1 MIMKKPLVKKP
12 PKITKT
18 IAFAVPGIGKEEIK
32 AVTRVLKSRWLTMGP
47 EVIKFEK
54 EFAKT
59 YGIKNAIAVNSAT
72 SGLHLALLAGG
83 IGPGDEVILPSYTFV
98 SCANTIVWV
107 GAKPVFAESTE
118 DFLID
123 PEDVKKKITKK
134 TKAIMV
140 VHFGGQMA
148 EMKEIQKIA
157 QKHKLKIIEDCA
169 HSLLAKYYG
178 KLAGTFGDIGVFSF
192 YAIKNLTT
200 GEGGMVITAD
210 DKLADRVLTFRLHGM
225 SLTAFD
231 RYSRRGK
238 WYYEITEA
246 GFKYNLTDMAAAMG
260 IEQLKKIKKFNARR
274 AQIATL
280 YQKNLAGVPKIRLP
294 RVLPGRT
301 HVWHLFPIQV
311 APERR
316 DQIIKDLRE
325 FNICTSVHFIPLHLQ
340 HYYQKKFKFP
350 KNHLP
355 MAERVYQGEISLPMY
370 PDLKNSEVKY
380 ICRVLKYLVEN
391 PK

>member
-1 MIMKKPLVKKP
+1 MKPKK
-12 PKITKT
+12 ISKT
-18 IAFAVPGIGKEEIK
+18 IPFAIPSIGKEEIR

-54 EFAKT
+54 KFAQS
-59 YGIKNAIAVNSAT
+59 YGVKSAMAVNSAT
-72 SGLHLALLAGG
+72 SGLHLALLACGV
-83 IGPGDEVILPSYTFV
+83 GPGDEVILPSYTFV
-98 SCANTIVWV
+98 SCANSICWV
-107 GAKPVFAESTE
+107 GAKPVFAEVSE

-123 PEDVKKKITKK
+123 PDDVKRKITSK

-157 QKHKLKIIEDCA
+157 RKNKLKIIEDCA

-178 KLAGTFGDIGVFSF
+178 RLAGTIGDIGVFSF

-200 GEGGMVITAD
+200 GEGGMVITAS
-210 DKLADRVLTFRLHGM
+210 DKLDDRVLTFRMHGM
-225 SLTAFD
+225 SMTAFD
-231 RYSRRGK
+231 RYSHRGR
-238 WYYEITEA
+238 WYYEIHEA

-260 IEQLKKIKKFNARR
+260 TEQLRKIHKFNRRR
-274 AQIATL
+274 AQIAAL
-280 YQKNLAGVPKIRLP
+280 YQKNLAGVSQIRLP

-311 APERR
+311 DTKRR

-350 KNHLP
+350 LGHLP
-355 MAERVYQGEISLPMY
+355 IAEKVYQGEISLPMY
-370 PDLKNSEVKY
+370 PDLKDSEVRY
-380 ICRVLKYLVEN
+380 ICRVLKYLVEK
-391 PK
+391 PQ